1 MLVEFL
7 DNHCMKVNLRDK
19 ECDKEKGEESSSLAF
34 DFVYLP
40 IDFKYVGLYIFY
52 VFSYVFFGV

>member
-1 MLVEFL
+1 MEFL

-19 ECDKEKGEESSSLAF
+19 ERGEESSSLAF

-40 IDFKYVGLYIFY
+40 IDFK
-52 VFSYVFFGV
+52 